1 MMTLEAWAAKWRV
14 PFEALTDLR
23 RQVFNHESD
32 FTSAT
37 TTHDGHNEKAAS
49 VAVRLEASEKGLRIW
64 RNNVGALS
72 DETGRFVRYGLA
84 NDSKAVND
92 RIKSGD
98 LIGIRPVR
106 VTPEMIGHTIGQFV
120 SREIKAPGWHYTATP
135 REQAQQ
141 RWAELVRSLGGDAAF
156 ATGRGTL

>member
-1 MMTLEAWAAKWRV
+1 MKTLEAWAAQWGV
-14 PFEALTDLR
+14 PYAALADLR
-23 RQVFNHESD
+23 TSVFNHEPNFLVRAPVTD
-32 FTSAT
+32 AGE
-37 TTHDGHNEKAAS
+37 GHAS

-64 RNNVGALS
+64 RNNVGALA
-72 DETGRFVRYGLA
+72 DANGRFVRYGLA

-106 VTPEMIGHTIGQFV
+106 ITPEMIGHTIGQFV
-120 SREIKAPGWHYTATP
+120 SREVKAPGWHYTATP
-135 REQAQQ
+135 REEAQQ
-141 RWAELVRSLGGDAAF
+141 RWAELINGLGGDAAF